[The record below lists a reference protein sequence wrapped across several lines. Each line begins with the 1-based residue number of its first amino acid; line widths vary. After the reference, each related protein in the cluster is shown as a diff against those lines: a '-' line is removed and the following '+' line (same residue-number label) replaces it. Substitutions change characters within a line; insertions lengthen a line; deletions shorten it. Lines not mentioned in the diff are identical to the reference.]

1 MKLYEVAEAFAQIQE
16 FLNNAQTD
24 EEIVAIKEVLV
35 DYECQFEE
43 KVENI
48 TYLIKNFQS
57 DVESLKKE
65 EMRLAEK
72 RKSTERKIESLKDYL
87 FGAFMQTGTERI
99 KYPQF
104 TVSIR
109 NNAESV
115 NVKDITKIPQDYF
128 VPQPPK
134 LNKAGLKKAIQSGM
148 EIEGAEL
155 VRNKSLQIR

>member
-1 MKLYEVAEAFAQIQE
+1 MKLYEVAEAFAQIQD
-16 FLNNAQTD
+16 FLNNAETD
-24 EEIVAIKEVLV
+24 EEIVAIKDVLV
-35 DYECQFEE
+35 NYECQFEE

-48 TYLIKNFQS
+48 VYLIKNAQS
-57 DVESLKKE
+57 DVEALKKE
-65 EMRLAEK
+65 ELRLAEK

-134 LNKAGLKKAIQSGM
+134 LNKDGVKKAIQDGE

>member
-1 MKLYEVAEAFAQIQE
+1 MKLYEVADSFRQLQE
-16 FLNNAQTD
+16 FLNDAQTD
-24 EEIVAIKEVLV
+24 EEIVAIKDVLV

-48 TYLIKNFQS
+48 VYLIKNAQS
-57 DVESLKKE
+57 DVEALKKE
-65 EMRLAEK
+65 ELRLAEK

-115 NVKDITKIPQDYF
+115 NVKDITKIPNDYF

-134 LNKAGLKKAIQSGM
+134 LNKAGLKKAIQDG
-148 EIEGAEL
+148 EVIDGVEL

>member
-1 MKLYEVAEAFAQIQE
+1 MKLYEVAEAFAQIQD
-16 FLNNAQTD
+16 FLNNAETD

-48 TYLIKNFQS
+48 VYLIKNAQS
-57 DVESLKKE
+57 DVEALKKE
-65 EMRLAEK
+65 ELRLAEK
-72 RKSTERKIESLKDYL
+72 RKAAERKIESLKDYL

-115 NVKDITKIPQDYF
+115 NVKDVTKIPNDYF

-148 EIEGAEL
+148 EIEGVEL

>member
-1 MKLYEVAEAFAQIQE
+1 MKLYEVAEAFAKIQE
-16 FLNNAQTD
+16 FLNDAQTD

-57 DVESLKKE
+57 DVEALKKE
-65 EMRLAEK
+65 ELRLAEK

-115 NVKDITKIPQDYF
+115 NVKDVTKIPNVFF

-134 LNKAGLKKAIQSGM
+134 LNKAGLKKAIQDGKV
-148 EIEGAEL
+148 IEGAEL

>member
-1 MKLYEVAEAFAQIQE
+1 MKLYEVAEAFAKIQE
-16 FLNNAQTD
+16 FLNDAQTD

-48 TYLIKNFQS
+48 TYIIRNFQS
-57 DVESLKKE
+57 DVEALKKE

-72 RKSTERKIESLKDYL
+72 RKAAERKIESLKDYL

-115 NVKDITKIPQDYF
+115 NVKDVTKIPQDYF

-134 LNKAGLKKAIQSGM
+134 LNKAGLKKAIQDG
-148 EIEGAEL
+148 EVIEGAEL
-155 VRNKSLQIR
+155 VRNQSLQIR

>member
-16 FLNNAQTD
+16 FLNNAETD
-24 EEIVAIKEVLV
+24 EEIVAIKDVLV

-48 TYLIKNFQS
+48 VYLIKNAQS
-57 DVESLKKE
+57 DVEALKKE
-65 EMRLAEK
+65 ELRLAEK

-115 NVKDITKIPQDYF
+115 NVKDVTKIPNDYF

-134 LNKAGLKKAIQSGM
+134 LNKAGLKKAIQDG
-148 EIEGAEL
+148 EVIEGAEL

>member
-1 MKLYEVAEAFAQIQE
+1 MKLYEVAEAFAQIQD
-16 FLNNAQTD
+16 FLNNAETD
-24 EEIVAIKEVLV
+24 DEIVAIKEVLV

-48 TYLIKNFQS
+48 VYLLKNFEADI
-57 DVESLKKE
+57 DVLKAE
-65 EMRLAEK
+65 EKRLNDK
-72 RKSTERKIESLKDYL
+72 RKSLERKTESLKDYL

-104 TVSIR
+104 TVAIR

-115 NVKDITKIPQDYF
+115 NVKDVTKIPNDYF

-134 LNKAGLKKAIQSGM
+134 LNKAGLKKAIQSGV
-148 EIEGAEL
+148 EIDGVEL

>member
-1 MKLYEVAEAFAQIQE
+1 MEQLANEAETDDEIERFRDVLIQLE
-16 FLNNAQTD
+16 GA
-24 EEIVAIKEVLV
+24 
-35 DYECQFEE
+35 FEE

-48 TYLIKNFQS
+48 VYLIKNVEADI
-57 DVESLKKE
+57 DVLKAE
-65 EMRLAEK
+65 EKRLNEK
-72 RKSTERKIESLKDYL
+72 RKSLERKTESLKEYL
-87 FGAFMQTGTERI
+87 FGALMQTGTEQI
-99 KYPQF
+99 KRPQF

-109 NNAESV
+109 NNPESV

>member
-1 MKLYEVAEAFAQIQE
+1 MKLYEVAEAFAQIQD
-16 FLNNAQTD
+16 FLNNAETD
-24 EEIVAIKEVLV
+24 DEIVAIKEVLV

-48 TYLIKNFQS
+48 VYLIKNAQS
-57 DVESLKKE
+57 DVEALKKE
-65 EMRLAEK
+65 ELRLAEK
-72 RKSTERKIESLKDYL
+72 RKAAERKIESMKDYL

-104 TVSIR
+104 TVAIR

-115 NVKDITKIPQDYF
+115 NVKDVTKIPQDYF

-134 LNKAGLKKAIQSGM
+134 LNKAGLKKAIQSGV

>member
-1 MKLYEVAEAFAQIQE
+1 MKLYEVAEAFAQIQD
-16 FLNNAQTD
+16 FLNNAETD
-24 EEIVAIKEVLV
+24 DEIVAIKEVLV

-48 TYLIKNFQS
+48 VYLLKNMEADI
-57 DVESLKKE
+57 DVLKAE
-65 EMRLAEK
+65 EKRLNDK
-72 RKSTERKIESLKDYL
+72 RKSLERKVESLKDYL

-115 NVKDITKIPQDYF
+115 NVKDVTKIPNDYF
-128 VPQPPK
+128 VTQPPK
-134 LNKAGLKKAIQSGM
+134 LNKAGLKKAIQDG
-148 EIEGAEL
+148 ELIEGAEL

>member
-1 MKLYEVAEAFAQIQE
+1 MKLYEVAEAFARIQE
-16 FLNNAQTD
+16 FLNDAQTD
-24 EEIVAIKEVLV
+24 EEIVAIKDVLV

-57 DVESLKKE
+57 DVEALKKE
-65 EMRLAEK
+65 ELRLAEK

-115 NVKDITKIPQDYF
+115 NVKDVTKIPTDYF
-128 VPQPPK
+128 VPQLPK
-134 LNKAGLKKAIQSGM
+134 LNKAGLKKAIQDG
-148 EIEGAEL
+148 EVIDGVEL

>member
-1 MKLYEVAEAFAQIQE
+1 MKLYEVAEAFAQIQD
-16 FLNNAQTD
+16 FLNNAETD
-24 EEIVAIKEVLV
+24 DEIVAIKEVLV

-48 TYLIKNFQS
+48 VYLIKNAQS
-57 DVESLKKE
+57 DVEALKKE
-65 EMRLAEK
+65 ELRLAEK
-72 RKSTERKIESLKDYL
+72 RKAAERKIESLKDYL

-99 KYPQF
+99 KFPQF

-115 NVKDITKIPQDYF
+115 NVNDITKIPQDYF

-134 LNKAGLKKAIQSGM
+134 LNKSGLKKAIQDG
-148 EIEGAEL
+148 EVIEGAEL

>member
-16 FLNNAQTD
+16 FLNNAETD

-48 TYLIKNFQS
+48 VYLIKNAQS
-57 DVESLKKE
+57 DVEALKKE
-65 EMRLAEK
+65 ELRLAEK
-72 RKSTERKIESLKDYL
+72 RKAAERKIESLKEYL

-104 TVSIR
+104 TVSVR

-115 NVKDITKIPQDYF
+115 NVKDITKIPNDYF

-134 LNKAGLKKAIQSGM
+134 LNKAGLKKAIQDG
-148 EIEGAEL
+148 EVIEGAEL

>member
-1 MKLYEVAEAFAQIQE
+1 MKLYEVAEAFAQIQD
-16 FLNNAQTD
+16 FLNNAETD
-24 EEIVAIKEVLV
+24 EEIVAIKDVLV

-57 DVESLKKE
+57 DVEALKKE
-65 EMRLAEK
+65 ELRLAEK

-115 NVKDITKIPQDYF
+115 NVNDVTKIPNDYF

-134 LNKAGLKKAIQSGM
+134 LNKAGLKKAIQDG
-148 EIEGAEL
+148 EVIEGAEL
-155 VRNKSLQIR
+155 VRTKSLQIR